1 MAANKYNKKK
11 FRRKLT
17 ISLMLV
23 MTLLLA
29 IMTSA
34 SISAFE
40 WLRGNILNSH
50 VFTLKE
56 ISVRGNH
63 RVSSTDILNA
73 ADLNLGIDN
82 IHSIMYNIVE
92 KRIKAQVRYLEQVEI
107 RRRLVLE
114 RSKGIYGLVTIAVE
128 EREPVAIVSLDGHAG
143 NSSVIVDENGFI
155 LEKVEMN
162 LDTRTASSHK
172 NMPVIVGI
180 DKKFVTDNASRVV
193 DCPTL
198 NLALDVLANA
208 RSIIP
213 ELFDK
218 ISRIDARNPDNII
231 LCLQERSK
239 TETDSSLVV
248 IAADRI
254 KEGLSSVLP
263 VIINRRK
270 ENQETGYIDARFPG
284 AVYCSKQSTFH
295 V

>member
-1 MAANKYNKKK
+1 M
-11 FRRKLT
+11 
-17 ISLMLV
+17 
-23 MTLLLA
+23 
-29 IMTSA
+29 
-34 SISAFE
+34 
-40 WLRGNILNSH
+40 
-50 VFTLKE
+50 KE

-92 KRIKAQVRYLEQVEI
+92 KRIKVQVRYLEQVEI

-114 RSKGIYGLVTIAVE
+114 RSKGIYGLVTIAVK
-128 EREPVAIVSLDGHAG
+128 EREPVALVSLEGHAG

-162 LDTRTASSHK
+162 LDTRTESSHK
-172 NMPVIVGI
+172 NMPVIVGV
-180 DKKFVTDNASRVV
+180 DKKFVTGNASRVV

-213 ELFDK
+213 ELFDE

-239 TETDSSLVV
+239 TKTDSSLVI

-254 KEGLSSVLP
+254 KEGLSDVLP
-263 VIINRRK
+263 VIIHCRK
-270 ENQETGYIDARFPG
+270 KNQETEYIDARFPG
-284 AVYCSKQSTFH
+284 AVYCSK
-295 V
+295 